1 MFTVSRGHG
10 GQVDNN
16 TTETTETTVTRIQCG
31 VRTQGETSDHS
42 LSFDCDPQKLNNR
55 AKVVMFG
62 GFLLL
67 LIYLFIVV

>member
-16 TTETTETTVTRIQCG
+16 TTETTVTRIQCG

-42 LSFDCDPQKLNNR
+42 LSFDCNPQKLNNR
-55 AKVVMFG
+55 AKVVMFSG
-62 GFLLL
+62 SLIENIFLKLV
-67 LIYLFIVV
+67 I